1 MKFKLRAGAEL
12 DSLTQDELD
21 ASLARALEAYAA
33 RSRVDE
39 QAPRWIRADAS
50 GQLDANGNG
59 TIDVYRVRNGQEL
72 RVRRF
77 LVEVDGYNAA
87 NPTPGGGVQLL
98 RDGLL
103 ESFQG
108 GPLPA
113 LGTCTEGAEPH
124 MRNGDLVQVQVI
136 AGPANA
142 MVTATVEGPLYIG
155 AP

>member
-21 ASLARALEAYAA
+21 ASLARALEALHE
-33 RSRVDE
+33 RRRVDE

-59 TIDVYRVRNGQEL
+59 IIDVYRVRQGQEL

-77 LVEVDGYNAA
+77 LLEVDGYNAA
-87 NPTPGGGVQLL
+87 ASFQGGGIQLL

-124 MRNGDLVQVQVI
+124 MRNGDLVQLQVI